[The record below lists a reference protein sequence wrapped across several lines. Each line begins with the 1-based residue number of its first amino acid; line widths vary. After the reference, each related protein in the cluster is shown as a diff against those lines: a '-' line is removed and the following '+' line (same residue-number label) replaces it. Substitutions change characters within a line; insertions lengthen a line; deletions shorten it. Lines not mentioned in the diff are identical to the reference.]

1 MVVIGSLAFLQPQP
15 NVRNYQLVRSDRWAA
30 IGPCVPKCENE
41 KAVSVRLLFLEDDK
55 DTRKHITRML
65 RAAGHVVD
73 DCATGPDAV
82 FLGTSNNYSVLIFDR
97 MVPGLD
103 GLGVLKALRAAGV
116 QTPTLFLTAMDD
128 VEDRVEGLETGA
140 DDYLVKPFAGTEL
153 LARVTALG
161 RRLPVSE
168 TATRLVVADLEMDLL
183 KRIVT
188 RDGERVDLQQQEYK
202 LLEFLML
209 HAGEIV
215 TRTMLLEN
223 VWSFHFDPGTNLIES
238 HMSRLRAK
246 VDRGFASPLIHTV
259 RGAGYRLDA
268 AN

>member
-1 MVVIGSLAFLQPQP
+1 MPNRRVIPSGASQGADKEGEL
-15 NVRNYQLVRSDRWAA
+15 
-30 IGPCVPKCENE
+30 
-41 KAVSVRLLFLEDDK
+41 VRLLFLEDDRE
-55 DTRKHITRML
+55 TREHVTRML

-73 DCATGPDAV
+73 DCAAGPDAV
-82 FLGTSNNYSVLIFDR
+82 FLGTSNSYSVLILDR

-116 QTPTLFLTAMDD
+116 QTPALFLTAMDNID
-128 VEDRVEGLETGA
+128 DRVEGLETGA

-153 LARVTALG
+153 LARVNALG
-161 RRLPVSE
+161 RRPPVSE
-168 TATRLVVADLEMDLL
+168 NITRLRIGDLEMDLL

-188 RDGERVDLQQQEYK
+188 RGGERIDLQPQEYK
-202 LLEFLML
+202 LLEFLMQ

-246 VDRGFASPLIHTV
+246 VDRGFESPLIRTV

-268 AN
+268 AD

>member
-1 MVVIGSLAFLQPQP
+1 M
-15 NVRNYQLVRSDRWAA
+15 
-30 IGPCVPKCENE
+30 
-41 KAVSVRLLFLEDDK
+41 RLLFLEDDK
-55 DTRKHITRML
+55 DTREHITRML
-65 RAAGHVVD
+65 CAAGHVVD

-82 FLGTSNNYSVLIFDR
+82 FLGTSNSYSVLILDR

-116 QTPTLFLTAMDD
+116 HTPALFLTAMDN
-128 VEDRVEGLETGA
+128 VEDRVKGLETGA

-153 LARVTALG
+153 LARVSALG
-161 RRLPVSE
+161 RRPPVSE
-168 TATRLVVADLEMDLL
+168 TVTRLTVADLEMDLL
-183 KRIVT
+183 KRVVT
-188 RDGERVDLQQQEYK
+188 RGGERIDLQQQEYK
-202 LLEFLML
+202 LLEFLMQ

-223 VWSFHFDPGTNLIES
+223 VWSFHFEPGTNLIES

-259 RGAGYRLDA
+259 RGAGYRLDV